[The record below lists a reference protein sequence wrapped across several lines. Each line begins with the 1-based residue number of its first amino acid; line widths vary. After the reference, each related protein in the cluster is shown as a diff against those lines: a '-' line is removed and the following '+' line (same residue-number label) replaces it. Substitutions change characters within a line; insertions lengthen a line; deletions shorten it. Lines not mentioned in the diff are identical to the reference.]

1 MIRSMTGFARS
12 EAECEFVACSVEL
25 KSVNAKHLNLE
36 VNISGGFTEI
46 EVKASR
52 YLRERLRRGT
62 VRAYVEIYFSQ
73 SVGDIIKPDLGV
85 ASAYYNA
92 LNELADKFRIPDR
105 ISLDTLSKMK
115 DVLKY
120 RISPSVNEKIWECL
134 KIALDKA
141 IALLNDDREREG
153 KNLEKALFSYL
164 ERLEDIAKELHSKTK
179 DLLEYYRELLRK
191 RISEVLEIDVDKNR
205 LEQEVAILAERA
217 DISEEIVRL
226 ESHISAFKKLIEN
239 ENECGVQL
247 DFLCQEMHR
256 EFSTIAAKSKKTE
269 ITSLSIEGRT
279 LVNKIRE
286 QVQNIE

>member
-1 MIRSMTGFARS
+1 MVRSMTGFARS

-36 VNISGGFTEI
+36 VNVTGGFTEI

-52 YLRERLRRGT
+52 YLREKLRRGT
-62 VRAYVEIYFSQ
+62 IRAYVEIYFNESI
-73 SVGDIIKPDLGV
+73 GNIIRPDLGV

-120 RISPSVNEKIWECL
+120 RLTPSVNEKIWECL

-141 IALLNDDREREG
+141 IAILNEDREREG
-153 KNLEKALFSYL
+153 KNLEKALVSYL
-164 ERLEDIAKELHSKTK
+164 QRLENIAKELHKRTEG
-179 DLLEYYRELLRK
+179 LLEYYREFLKK
-191 RISEVLEIDVDKNR
+191 RISDVLEIEVDKSR

-226 ESHISAFKKLIEN
+226 ESHITSFKRLMESEK
-239 ENECGVQL
+239 ECGVQL

-256 EFSTIAAKSKKTE
+256 EFSTIAAKSKKAE

>member
-1 MIRSMTGFARS
+1 MVRSMTGFARS

-36 VNISGGFTEI
+36 VNVTGGFTEI

-52 YLRERLRRGT
+52 YLREKLRRGT
-62 VRAYVEIYFSQ
+62 VRAYVEIYFNESI
-73 SVGDIIKPDLGV
+73 GNIIRPDLGV

-120 RISPSVNEKIWECL
+120 RLTPSVNEKIWECL

-141 IALLNDDREREG
+141 IAILDEDREREG
-153 KNLEKALFSYL
+153 KNLEKALVSYL
-164 ERLEDIAKELHSKTK
+164 QRLENIAKELHERTEG
-179 DLLEYYRELLRK
+179 LLEYYREFLKK
-191 RISEVLEIDVDKNR
+191 RISDVLEIEVDKSR

-226 ESHISAFKKLIEN
+226 ESHITSFKRLMESEK
-239 ENECGVQL
+239 ECGVQL

-256 EFSTIAAKSKKTE
+256 EFSTIAAKSKKAE